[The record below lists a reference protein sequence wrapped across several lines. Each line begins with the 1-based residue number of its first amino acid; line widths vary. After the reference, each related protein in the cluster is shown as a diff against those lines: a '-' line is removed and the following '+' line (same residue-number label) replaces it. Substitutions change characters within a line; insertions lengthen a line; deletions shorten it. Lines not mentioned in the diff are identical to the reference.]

1 MDDAGSSRTESKE
14 DAGLDKPSEIKWSLP
29 AGFTLGKEPSIM
41 DSSLVGQMIYFRWK
55 GYGWQLGKIYETVT
69 RATPRLFKKFNYRI
83 QWADKTQRG
92 PHRLRWTI
100 MHTVKML
107 PWTPGCCLCARKMDH
122 RAPTRDRQW
131 SGHR

>member
-55 GYGWQLGKIYETVT
+55 DYGWQLGQVYITSS
-69 RATPRLFKKFNYRI
+69 TPRLAKKFNNRI
-83 QWADKTQRG
+83 KWADKTKGQ
-92 PHRLRWTI
+92 PLPASRLATMPLEKI
-100 MHTVKML
+100 L
-107 PWTPGCCLCARKMDH
+107 QP
-122 RAPTRDRQW
+122 
-131 SGHR
+131 